1 MVICE
6 NWAVSSERAEAFF
19 RSQPEA
25 KPEGNGFRWGNCRIT
40 LTGQT
45 SLMMNR
51 WPIAR
56 TEIRIEGPENEASAV
71 YRRFY
76 LQFLSAGG

>member
-6 NWAVSSERAEAFF
+6 NWAVSPARAAAFF
-19 RSQPEA
+19 RSQPEV
-25 KPEGNGFRWGNCRIT
+25 KPDGTDFRWGNCRVT
-40 LTGQT
+40 LTERNGHV
-45 SLMMNR
+45 LDR

-56 TEIRIEGPENEASAV
+56 TEVRIEGPEAEARAV
-71 YRRFY
+71 YRLFY